1 MTYPAFVLYPSL
13 LALSGFV
20 GCATL
25 WILGRSR
32 YLKQVVDKLNEYH
45 SLKEVEDAEKDMKI
59 LELEKEVTELK
70 EQIKLLS
77 RKG

>member
-1 MTYPAFVLYPSL
+1 MAQVNLPTPNLNTKDAQSL
-13 LALSGFV
+13 A
-20 GCATL
+20 
-25 WILGRSR
+25 R